1 MATCRC
7 DNLSRIAADTRPY
20 NRAMTP
26 SNAAFLRLLSNLR
39 WIAIA
44 CQVATATVVI
54 GPLGLAVAPLP
65 LWGGIAALMLF
76 NVYAAWRTRRPRE
89 TSAAEAFAHIAVDVA
104 VLTWLIAWNGGIANP
119 FTSLFLMPIAFAAL
133 ALPLRWMY
141 ATAALCGLGYLVS
154 MLVGVPLPHVH
165 GAGASGFDL
174 HLWGMVVNFVISA
187 GVALYFL
194 SRLASAIRDRE
205 HELSRL
211 RERFA
216 RNEGIM
222 GLATHAA
229 SVAHELN
236 TPLGSMTLMLD
247 DLIDQEDR
255 PDIADELRGIRAI
268 VDVCRDRVQELA
280 LPANAI
286 DGGGD
291 ASGAME
297 IEGVIDRW
305 LLVRPAVQLL
315 RSGNME
321 RQHRIPVTVAHLL
334 QVLLN
339 NAADA
344 SQAAGSRSVALHL
357 DADQDGLRGWIRD
370 HGAGLSEQRT
380 FLPGTLFSSGKP
392 GGLGI
397 GLALSHATVERLG
410 GTLSMRAAEDGAG
423 LCVDFSL
430 PTRMEH

>member
-1 MATCRC
+1 
-7 DNLSRIAADTRPY
+7 
-20 NRAMTP
+20 MTP

-54 GPLGLAVAPLP
+54 GPLGLSVPTLP
-65 LWGGIAALMLF
+65 LWGGIGALMLF
-76 NVYAAWRTRRPRE
+76 NVYAAWRTRHPRE

-154 MLVGVPLPHVH
+154 MLVGVPLPHAH
-165 GAGASGFDL
+165 GAAASGFDL

-194 SRLASAIRDRE
+194 SRLATAIRDRE
-205 HELSRL
+205 QELSLL

-247 DLIDQEDR
+247 DLIDQEQR
-255 PDIADELRGIRAI
+255 PDVADELRGIRAI

-286 DGGGD
+286 DGDGD

-305 LLVRPAVQLL
+305 LLVRPAVQLV
-315 RSGNME
+315 RGGSMAPQQ
-321 RQHRIPVTVAHLL
+321 RVPVAIAHLL

-344 SQAAGSRSVALHL
+344 SQAAGSARVDLQL
-357 DADQDGLRGWIRD
+357 DTGPDGLRGSIRD
-370 HGAGLSEQRT
+370 HGAGLSEQRA

-410 GTLSMRAAEDGAG
+410 GTLSMRAADDGEG
-423 LCVDFSL
+423 LCVEFVL
-430 PTRMEH
+430 PLRMER